1 MTHEAR
7 GVDFCAGSDDLGFS
21 ETLALR
27 SGGQRRGHLGREDDV
42 LNEDALNG
50 NTPLVRDVA
59 DDLGNLE
66 GDGLALGDDGLD
78 GARADDV
85 AEGGLR
91 ALDEGLAKVADA
103 EGGAV
108 GVGDLEVDDR
118 VAERG
123 LVACTPQ

>member
-1 MTHEAR
+1 MQVIA
-7 GVDFCAGSDDLGFS
+7 
-21 ETLALR
+21 
-27 SGGQRRGHLGREDDV
+27 EDDV
-42 LNEDALNG
+42 LDEDAFDG
-50 NTPLVRDVA
+50 DTPLVCDVA
-59 DDLGNLE
+59 YDFGNFE
-66 GDGLALGDDGLD
+66 GDGFALGDDALD
-78 GARADDV
+78 CAGSDDV